1 MSKSKKNNIERMREI
16 IRNTEDNLQE
26 AEISKEFAGLEQ
38 RAKMK
43 QKNERRKQSIE
54 VLKEEMKEEITDLKK
69 H

>member
-1 MSKSKKNNIERMREI
+1 MSKTKKNNLERMREI

-26 AEISKEFAGLEQ
+26 AEISKEFADLEQ
-38 RAKMK
+38 KVELT

-54 VLKEEMKEEITDLKK
+54 VLKEEMKEEISDLKK

>member
-1 MSKSKKNNIERMREI
+1 MSKSKKNNLEQLREI

-26 AEISKEFAGLEQ
+26 AEISKEFADLEQ
-38 RAKMK
+38 KVEMS
-43 QKNERRKQSIE
+43 QKNERRKQAIE

>member
-1 MSKSKKNNIERMREI
+1 MSKTKKNSLERMREI

-26 AEISKEFAGLEQ
+26 AEISKEFADLEQ
-38 RAKMK
+38 KVELT

-54 VLKEEMKEEITDLKK
+54 VLKEEMKEEISDLKK

>member
-1 MSKSKKNNIERMREI
+1 MSKSKKNNLERMREI

-26 AEISKEFAGLEQ
+26 AEISKEFADLEQ
-38 RAKMK
+38 KVELS

-54 VLKEEMKEEITDLKK
+54 VLKEEMKEEISDLKK